1 MIFVFP
7 ITLRK
12 FGNKFNGSLN
22 IQLPRKVFLSSL
34 WVRSENRRCVCVN
47 FQQPTTRSFII
58 IQLLNDIYVLNNS
71 NTEFIWNR
79 SKTI

>member
-12 FGNKFNGSLN
+12 LENKFNGNSN

-34 WVRSENRRCVCVN
+34 WVRNENRRCVCDSK

-58 IQLLNDIYVLNNS
+58 IQLLNDV
-71 NTEFIWNR
+71 
-79 SKTI
+79 